1 MQIGSSDVDSWEGDS
16 ELVNQHEAVAQQL
29 TKCKAQ
35 TLLARTSAC
44 RRSRWHVPWRKS
56 CATVLLL
63 TTDVGPCLV

>member
-44 RRSRWHVPWRKS
+44 RTGQISPKIGLLDKS
-56 CATVLLL
+56 MQQASVR
-63 TTDVGPCLV
+63 GA